1 MDGTLLERLS
11 AASFAFGAVLF
22 DLDGTLVDS
31 EDRTERAVARYL
43 SERGADPAGVGP
55 ADLHGVTW
63 GAIATTLARRWP
75 YLGDPEGIAADLSD
89 TFHSTSVDSPPPQIP
104 GAADALSAAAAVV
117 PVAIVTSGDR
127 ATVDVVID
135 QLGIRELLAAVV
147 TAEDITRSKP
157 DPEPYLLG
165 ARRVGVEPA
174 RCLVFEDSRAG
185 IASARAAG
193 ARVVRVGA
201 SGGSDGDADVP
212 AVADYRALPHD
223 LFARLAGGRGG
234 ER

>member
-1 MDGTLLERLS
+1 MGTTLLERLS
-11 AASFAFGAVLF
+11 VGSFDLGAVLF

-31 EDRTERAVARYL
+31 EDRTERAVARFL
-43 SERGADPAGVGP
+43 SERGVDSVGVGP

-75 YLGDPEGIAADLSD
+75 HLGDPEGIAAALSEA
-89 TFHSTSVDSPPPQIP
+89 FHHTIMDSPPPQLP
-104 GAADALSAAAAVV
+104 GAVEALRGAAAVV

-127 ATVDVVID
+127 ATVEVVID
-135 QLGIRELLAAVV
+135 QLGIREVLAATVC
-147 TAEDITRSKP
+147 AEDISRSKP

-165 ARRVGVEPA
+165 ARRVGVEPR
-174 RCLVFEDSRAG
+174 RCLVFEDSGAG

-201 SGGSDGDADVP
+201 GSGSDDAEMP
-212 AVADYRALPHD
+212 AIVDYRALPPG
-223 LFARLAGGRGG
+223 LFGRLVADRGG